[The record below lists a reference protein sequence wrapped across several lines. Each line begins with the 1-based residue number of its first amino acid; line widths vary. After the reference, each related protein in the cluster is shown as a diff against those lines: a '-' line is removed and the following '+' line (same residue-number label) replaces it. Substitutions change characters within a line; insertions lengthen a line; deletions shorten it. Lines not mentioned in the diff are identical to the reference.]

1 MSVAEPVRVV
11 REMSLAHRRAIAVVF
26 FSLFMALC
34 AQINVPLPPFGV
46 PQTLQTL
53 AAVLCALCLG
63 PRMGMASMGLYALIG
78 AVGVPVFAQGNAG
91 MGTILGQTGGY
102 ILGFVLCQPVVN
114 RIVRRPDRS
123 IRGWGAMILATLAG
137 HAVIFALG
145 VPWLYM
151 VRSLDPALEP
161 ITWARAIHGGMVVFI
176 PGMVIKSALAVWIG
190 RLAAPWAARRLW

>member
-1 MSVAEPVRVV
+1 MSIAEQIRIA
-11 REMSLAHRRAIAVVF
+11 REIPLAHRRALAVVF
-26 FSLFMALC
+26 FTLFMSLC

-78 AVGVPVFAQGNAG
+78 AIGVPVFAQGNAG
-91 MGTILGQTGGY
+91 PATILGQTGGY
-102 ILGFVLCQPVVN
+102 ILGFIACQPVVS
-114 RIVRRPDRS
+114 RIVRRADGT

-145 VPWLYM
+145 VPWLYA
-151 VRSLDPALEP
+151 VRRLDAGLEP
-161 ITWARAIHGGMVVFI
+161 ITWARAIQGGLVVFV
-176 PGMVIKSALAVWIG
+176 PGMIIKSALAVWIA